1 MKCTIFAFLIALP
14 LCGSWSSG
22 TSAQDVPRPPLTGE
36 VQVVGFLQVSP
47 VMIPDAIEA
56 MKRYR
61 TSSLPEPGAKAI
73 RLFEEL
79 ARPERLM
86 VIETWSD
93 QASYDAHAAGP
104 ACTLLR
110 TSLQRME
117 IGAVDIRLHRVLI
130 AKPSGSD
137 HVVSQSKGATDSVFV
152 MTHLDVPP
160 PFFAD
165 LQEPLR
171 SYVEA
176 ETKAPG
182 VNSVEILQHVAPR
195 QNHLTML
202 EAWGSR
208 ADLDTQ
214 RSGSASIE
222 FRNKIVPLLGALY
235 DERLYRAVD

>member
-1 MKCTIFAFLIALP
+1 MER
-14 LCGSWSSG
+14 SG
-22 TSAQDVPRPPLTGE
+22 VLRRARRWP
-36 VQVVGFLQVSP
+36 
-47 VMIPDAIEA
+47 
-56 MKRYR
+56 
-61 TSSLPEPGAKAI
+61 SL
-73 RLFEEL
+73 
-79 ARPERLM
+79 
-86 VIETWSD
+86 
-93 QASYDAHAAGP
+93 HAAEDESATNGDRRCRHP
-104 ACTLLR
+104 IAPCAHR
-110 TSLQRME
+110 QAFR
-117 IGAVDIRLHRVLI
+117 IRPRGI
-130 AKPSGSD
+130 AIKRCHGFGFCHD
-137 HVVSQSKGATDSVFV
+137 
-152 MTHLDVPP
+152 THLDVPP